1 MKILYVYADFDWL
14 DEPMLVG
21 ELGYESL
28 RGSDSYSFR
37 YDNDWLRQY
46 GSLFLS
52 ADINNYPG
60 QQYTQP
66 GRDIFG
72 CFSDALPDR
81 WGRLL
86 LNRREQILA
95 MEEKRPVRKLSS
107 FDYLMGIDDYSRMG
121 GFRFKEPMEQ
131 REPSSSLEWPSRDR
145 GRRSQK
151 QDGEFINSEKSLRI
165 PPLTDIRALV
175 AASMEIEKS
184 EELNQLPEKK
194 WLLQLVHPGTSLGGA
209 RPKAS
214 VMNDEGLLCVAKFPS
229 RNDDYDVGLWEH
241 HSHLLAK
248 EAGVVAAETSI
259 IETGEKYHAL
269 LSKRFDRT
277 AEGRR
282 KHFASALTLLG
293 LTDGCDA
300 KTGNGYLDIV
310 DFILQNCCDV
320 EQNLRQLYRRVAF
333 NIAIGNSDDH
343 FRNHGFLLTPRGWT
357 LSPAY
362 DMNPTLNEY
371 QALLINST
379 TNHADLQVLLDSS
392 EEYMIGKE
400 EAGHIINEVKTGV
413 KHWKSIAIR
422 LGIAKREMDVFE
434 QVFLHS
440 LK

>member
-1 MKILYVYADFDWL
+1 MKTLYVYADFDWL

-28 RGSDSYSFR
+28 RGSDSYSFK

-46 GSLFLS
+46 GSLYLS

-66 GRDIFG
+66 DRDIFG
-72 CFSDALPDR
+72 CFNDALPDR

-95 MEEKRPVRKLSS
+95 TEEKRPVRKLSS
-107 FDYLMGIDDYSRMG
+107 FDYLIGIDDYSRMG
-121 GFRFKEPMEQ
+121 GFRFKE
-131 REPSSSLEWPSRDR
+131 
-145 GRRSQK
+145 K
-151 QDGEFINSEKSLRI
+151 QDGEYINCEKSLRI

-209 RPKAS
+209 RPKAG
-214 VMNDEGLLCVAKFPS
+214 VINDEGRICVAKFPS

-241 HSHLLAK
+241 LSHLLAK
-248 EAGVVAAETSI
+248 EAGVEAAETSV
-259 IETGEKYHAL
+259 IETGKKYHAL

-277 AEGRR
+277 VEGRR
-282 KHFASALTLLG
+282 KHFASAMTLLG

-300 KTGNGYLDIV
+300 KSGNGYLDIV

-379 TNHADLQVLLDSS
+379 TNYADLQVLLDSS
-392 EEYMIGKE
+392 EEYMIGKD
-400 EAGHIINEVKTGV
+400 EAVYIIEEVKAGV

-434 QVFLHS
+434 QVFQRS

>member
-1 MKILYVYADFDWL
+1 MKTLYVYADFDWL
-14 DEPMLVG
+14 DEPLLVG

-28 RGSDSYSFR
+28 RGSDSYSFK
-37 YDNDWLRQY
+37 YDNVWLRQY

-66 GRDIFG
+66 DRDIFG
-72 CFSDALPDR
+72 CFSDVLPDR

-95 MEEKRPVRKLSS
+95 TEEKRPVRKLSS

-121 GFRFKEPMEQ
+121 GFRFKE
-131 REPSSSLEWPSRDR
+131 
-145 GRRSQK
+145 K
-151 QDGEFINSEKSLRI
+151 QDGEYINRWSSESHQARLNGRVATEEDEVNCEESLRI

-209 RPKAS
+209 RPKAG

-241 HSHLLAK
+241 LSHLLAK

-259 IETGEKYHAL
+259 IETGVKHHAL

-379 TNHADLQVLLDSS
+379 TNHADIQVLLDSS

>member
-1 MKILYVYADFDWL
+1 MKTLYVYADFDWL

-28 RGSDSYSFR
+28 RGSDSYSFK

-46 GSLFLS
+46 GSLYLS

-66 GRDIFG
+66 DRDIFG
-72 CFSDALPDR
+72 CFNDALPDR

-95 MEEKRPVRKLSS
+95 TEEKRPVRKLSS
-107 FDYLMGIDDYSRMG
+107 FDYLIGIDDYSRMG
-121 GFRFKEPMEQ
+121 GFRFKEE
-131 REPSSSLEWPSRDR
+131 
-145 GRRSQK
+145 
-151 QDGEFINSEKSLRI
+151 QDGEYINCEKSLRI

-209 RPKAS
+209 RPKAG
-214 VMNDEGLLCVAKFPS
+214 VMNDEGRICVAKFPS

-241 HSHLLAK
+241 LSHLLAK
-248 EAGVVAAETSI
+248 EAGVEAAKTSV
-259 IETGEKYHAL
+259 IETGKKYHAL

-277 AEGRR
+277 VEGRR
-282 KHFASALTLLG
+282 KHFASAMTLLG

-300 KTGNGYLDIV
+300 KSGNGYLDIV

-362 DMNPTLNEY
+362 DLNPTINEY

-379 TNHADLQVLLDSS
+379 TNHADLCVLLDSS

-400 EAGHIINEVKTGV
+400 EAKRIIDEVKAGV
-413 KHWKSIAIR
+413 KQWKSIAIR
-422 LGIAKREMDVFE
+422 LGIAKREMDVYE
-434 QVFLHS
+434 QVYQRA

>member
-1 MKILYVYADFDWL
+1 MKTLYVYADFDWL

-28 RGSDSYSFR
+28 RGSDSYSFK

-46 GSLFLS
+46 GSLYLS

-66 GRDIFG
+66 DRDIFG

-95 MEEKRPVRKLSS
+95 TEEKRPVRKLSS
-107 FDYLMGIDDYSRMG
+107 FDYLIGIDDYSRMG
-121 GFRFKEPMEQ
+121 GFRFKE
-131 REPSSSLEWPSRDR
+131 
-145 GRRSQK
+145 K
-151 QDGEFINSEKSLRI
+151 QDGEYINCEKSLRI
-165 PPLTDIRALV
+165 PPLTDISALV

-209 RPKAS
+209 RPKAG
-214 VMNDEGLLCVAKFPS
+214 VMNDEGRICVAKFPS
-229 RNDDYDVGLWEH
+229 RNDYYDVGLWEH
-241 HSHLLAK
+241 LSHLLAK
-248 EAGVVAAETSI
+248 EAGVEAAETSV
-259 IETGEKYHAL
+259 IETGKKYHAL

-277 AEGRR
+277 VEGRR
-282 KHFASALTLLG
+282 KHFASAMTLLG

-300 KTGNGYLDIV
+300 KSGNGYLDIV

-400 EAGHIINEVKTGV
+400 EAGHIINEVKAGV
-413 KHWKSIAIR
+413 KHWKSIATR
-422 LGIAKREMDVFE
+422 LVIAKREMDVFE
-434 QVFLHS
+434 QVFQRS

>member
-1 MKILYVYADFDWL
+1 MKTLYVYADFDWL

-28 RGSDSYSFR
+28 RGSDSYSFK

-46 GSLFLS
+46 GSLYLS

-66 GRDIFG
+66 DRDIFG
-72 CFSDALPDR
+72 CFNDALPDR

-95 MEEKRPVRKLSS
+95 TEEKRPVRKLSS
-107 FDYLMGIDDYSRMG
+107 FDYLIGIDDYSRMG
-121 GFRFKEPMEQ
+121 GFRFKE
-131 REPSSSLEWPSRDR
+131 
-145 GRRSQK
+145 K
-151 QDGEFINSEKSLRI
+151 QDGEYINCEKSLRI

-209 RPKAS
+209 RPKAG
-214 VMNDEGLLCVAKFPS
+214 VMNDEGRICVAKFPS

-241 HSHLLAK
+241 LSHLLAK
-248 EAGVVAAETSI
+248 EAGVEAAETSV
-259 IETGEKYHAL
+259 IETGKKYHAL

-277 AEGRR
+277 VEGRR
-282 KHFASALTLLG
+282 KHFASAMTLLG

-300 KTGNGYLDIV
+300 KSGNGYLDIV

-343 FRNHGFLLTPRGWT
+343 FRNHGFLLTSRGWT

-362 DMNPTLNEY
+362 DMNPTMNEY

-392 EEYMIGKE
+392 EEYMIGKDD
-400 EAGHIINEVKTGV
+400 AVHIIEEVKAGV
-413 KHWKSIAIR
+413 KYWKSIATR

-434 QVFLHS
+434 QVYQRS